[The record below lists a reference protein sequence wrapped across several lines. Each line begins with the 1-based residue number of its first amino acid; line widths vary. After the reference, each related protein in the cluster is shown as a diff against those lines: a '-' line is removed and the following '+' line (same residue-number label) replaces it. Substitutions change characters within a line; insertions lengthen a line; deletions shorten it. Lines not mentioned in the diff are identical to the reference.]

1 MTREWHELWFYVA
14 AALLWCCVHE
24 LTVSVCV
31 WVCDCVLSVSSYRCV
46 CVAWA
51 GRVLYSWGILRLMRG
66 PRDSFSLLKFL
77 SNSRWYSFW
86 SWPIRVLF
94 FLRASSHL
102 RDKNNKR
109 AHSRLG
115 AFFFFYELRVS
126 HRVCHHLLVKS
137 LKQRRSLLWW
147 RNSFGSSGMSER
159 KTCATS
165 RGPCEGEKKPVIYLL
180 RNVCLCLNTIPD
192 LAAQIGWDSYS
203 RGRFTTAS
211 GVLVTEI
218 ARIYINKPWC
228 PIWILA
234 SVFFRCV
241 FASAFKND
249 PILIIGI
256 YSFLICAYAQS
267 IPRHN

>member
-1 MTREWHELWFYVA
+1 MTREWHEVWFYVA
-14 AALLWCCVHE
+14 AALLWCCAHE
-24 LTVSVCV
+24 LTVSVCA

-115 AFFFFYELRVS
+115 AVFFLFLWVASESQSVSSPLGEVFKAEAQFVVMAKQLRVI
-126 HRVCHHLLVKS
+126 
-137 LKQRRSLLWW
+137 
-147 RNSFGSSGMSER
+147 RNV
-159 KTCATS
+159 
-165 RGPCEGEKKPVIYLL
+165 GEKD
-180 RNVCLCLNTIPD
+180 LCHL
-192 LAAQIGWDSYS
+192 
-203 RGRFTTAS
+203 
-211 GVLVTEI
+211 
-218 ARIYINKPWC
+218 
-228 PIWILA
+228 
-234 SVFFRCV
+234 
-241 FASAFKND
+241 
-249 PILIIGI
+249 
-256 YSFLICAYAQS
+256 
-267 IPRHN
+267 

>member
-1 MTREWHELWFYVA
+1 MLH
-14 AALLWCCVHE
+14 
-24 LTVSVCV
+24 
-31 WVCDCVLSVSSYRCV
+31 
-46 CVAWA
+46 AWA
-51 GRVLYSWGILRLMRG
+51 HSECLRVGVRLCAQCLELPLCLCSLSWQGSVQLGDLAVDERTQRFFQLVEVPLQLPVVLLLILANQSLILPQGILTPAWQKQQESAQPFG
-66 PRDSFSLLKFL
+66 SSF
-77 SNSRWYSFW
+77 
-86 SWPIRVLF
+86 
-94 FLRASSHL
+94 
-102 RDKNNKR
+102 
-109 AHSRLG
+109 
-115 AFFFFYELRVS
+115 FFFFYELRVS

-180 RNVCLCLNTIPD
+180 RNVYLCLNTIPD

-218 ARIYINKPWC
+218 GWIYINKPWC

-234 SVFFRCV
+234 SICFFPLCV
-241 FASAFKND
+241 C
-249 PILIIGI
+249 
-256 YSFLICAYAQS
+256 ICF
-267 IPRHN
+267 